1 MSRIPIRIRLTLAF
15 AVAMAV
21 VLAAI
26 GVFLYVRLGSSLDE
40 AIDEDL
46 QTRLAEASAQVSR
59 GEEVSSPG
67 DPEERVVQV
76 LANDGALL
84 GTTSTS
90 EALLGQTELA
100 RAQDGRAWLVL
111 PEVAGLDG
119 RIRVLATTVDTAQ
132 GERVIVVGASLEDRD
147 DAVRELLTLLVI
159 AAPVALLLAS
169 LLGYGLAT
177 LSLRPV
183 ESMRREAAA
192 ISAAE
197 PGLRLS
203 VPPARDEVSRL
214 GETLNTMLERLEAA
228 LERERGFVADAGH
241 ELRTPLALL
250 KTELELA
257 LRQPRS
263 EAELEAAVRS
273 AACETDRI
281 AQLAED
287 LLLLARSD
295 RSQLPLDR
303 ERVPVQPLL
312 DAVAARFRGRADDEG
327 RTIEVEAADVLD
339 VSADRLRVEQAVG
352 NLVDNALGHGH
363 GTVTLTGVERNGH
376 VELHVLDEGAGFPA
390 DFLPRAFERFR
401 QADAARAGSGT
412 GLGLAIAEAVA
423 AAHGGSAHAE
433 NRVDGG
439 SDVWLALP
447 RR

>member
-26 GVFLYVRLGSSLDE
+26 GAFLYVRLGSSLDE

-59 GEEVSSPG
+59 GEQVSSPG

-76 LANDGALL
+76 LTTDGTLRS
-84 GTTSTS
+84 TTSTS
-90 EALLGQTELA
+90 EPLLGPPELA
-100 RAQDGRAWLVL
+100 RAEDGRTWLVL
-111 PEVAGLDG
+111 PHVAGLDG
-119 RIRVLATTVDTAQ
+119 RIRVLTAPVDTAEGQ
-132 GERVIVVGASLEDRD
+132 RVIVVGASLEDRD

-159 AAPVALLLAS
+159 AAPIALLLAS

-183 ESMRREAAA
+183 ESMRREAAE
-192 ISAAE
+192 ISATE
-197 PGLRLS
+197 PGGRLS
-203 VPPARDEVSRL
+203 VPPARDEISRL
-214 GETLNTMLERLEAA
+214 GETLNAMLERLEAA

-250 KTELELA
+250 KAELELA
-257 LRQPRS
+257 LRRPRS
-263 EAELEAAVRS
+263 EAELVDAVRS
-273 AACETDRI
+273 AADESDRI

-295 RSQLPLDR
+295 RSQLPLER
-303 ERVPVQPLL
+303 ERVSVEPLL

-327 RTIEVEAADVLD
+327 RTIEVEAADGLD
-339 VSADRLRVEQAVG
+339 VTADRARVEQAVG

-363 GTVTLTGVERNGH
+363 GTVRLTGVERNRH
-376 VELHVLDEGAGFPA
+376 VELHVLDDGAGFPA
-390 DFLPRAFERFR
+390 EFLPRAFERFT
-401 QADAARAGSGT
+401 QADAARSGAGT
-412 GLGLAIAEAVA
+412 GLGLAIADAVA